1 MTSLV
6 EKYQELEQFL
16 IIGKKYNLILL
27 EDQIRIDETLSD
39 LWFEMSPQEQDEV
52 DGLDS

>member
-16 IIGKKYNLILL
+16 ATGRKYRLL
-27 EDQIRIDETLSD
+27 SYEIEHLTDDMLSD
-39 LWFEMSPQEQDEV
+39 L
-52 DGLDS
+52 